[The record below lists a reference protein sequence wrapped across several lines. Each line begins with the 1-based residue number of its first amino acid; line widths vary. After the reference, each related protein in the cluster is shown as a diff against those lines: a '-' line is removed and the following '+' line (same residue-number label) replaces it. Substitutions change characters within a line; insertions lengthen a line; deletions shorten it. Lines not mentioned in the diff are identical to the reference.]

1 MNKKCYLCD
10 SSDIKKIKEGVRDNS
25 AINVYKCKNC
35 GLEFLS
41 EVTSK
46 DNFYKKGEMHSKI
59 SIENW
64 LKKTS
69 IDDKRRIKQLE
80 KYLKN
85 KKVLD
90 FGAGSGGFVT
100 LAKKYAKLSIGYEID
115 ESLQDYYSKN
125 GIDIRKNLK
134 NIDEKFDIITLF
146 HVLEHLNEPENHLKT
161 LINMLKDN
169 GKLVIEVPNSNDALL
184 TLYKNESFK
193 NFTYWSCHVF
203 GYNSKNLKL
212 LFNKVGLKCEKV
224 IYTQRFPYTNHL
236 GWLKDKKAGGHLRYK
251 TNNIINCI
259 YIKILKLLN
268 KTDTILMILSKK

>member
-25 AINVYKCKNC
+25 TINVYKCKNC

-125 GIDIRKNLK
+125 GIDVRKDLK

-212 LFNKVGLKCEKV
+212 LFNKVGLKCEKE
-224 IYTQRFPYTNHL
+224 ICTQRFPYTNHL

-251 TNNIINCI
+251 TNSIINYM
-259 YIKILKLLN
+259 YINILKLLN

>member
-1 MNKKCYLCD
+1 M
-10 SSDIKKIKEGVRDNS
+10 
-25 AINVYKCKNC
+25 
-35 GLEFLS
+35 
-41 EVTSK
+41 
-46 DNFYKKGEMHSKI
+46 
-59 SIENW
+59 
-64 LKKTS
+64 
-69 IDDKRRIKQLE
+69 
-80 KYLKN
+80 
-85 KKVLD
+85 
-90 FGAGSGGFVT
+90 
-100 LAKKYAKLSIGYEID
+100 
-115 ESLQDYYSKN
+115 
-125 GIDIRKNLK
+125 
-134 NIDEKFDIITLF
+134 F

-161 LINMLKDN
+161 LIDMLKDN